1 MHWTCARP
9 SRFCNIGSLS
19 GSSLAHFIFEKQ
31 LQGRISSPFSF
42 FLLWN
47 FGCLSE
53 KVEQTSSH
61 LTPVANWSNLQMKK
75 HISFALIR
83 LFGTERQLDSRYCTT
98 NASYI
103 QYKENDKTSD
113 YTWSLYSFVY
123 SNKNGNMYLAKISNF
138 YFFKQ
143 TVGSTIRVNQV

>member
-1 MHWTCARP
+1 MLGLRVFVTSVASAARLWP
-9 SRFCNIGSLS
+9 ILFSRSSFKAASL
-19 GSSLAHFIFEKQ
+19 
-31 LQGRISSPFSF
+31 SPFSF

-61 LTPVANWSNLQMKK
+61 LTSVANWSNLQMKK

-123 SNKNGNMYLAKISNF
+123 SNKNGNMYPAKISNF